1 MRLFSFLTFFIALGV
16 GFFMIYFLSR
26 SPLDRRSGFIRA
38 FLQNALF
45 FNLLIITGLFFNIIE
60 WFLKDDLSS
69 QFFLW
74 FQTGI
79 LIILTVLKFLWLYS
93 FLEMNRRIVDLS
105 LSERFLRIYIYLCV
119 FFTILLT
126 IAFVN
131 VDNPFRFLLT
141 RLLLVFIETL
151 IIASAFG
158 AILQLLVGAVK
169 QDKRKRERG
178 IILFSGLY
186 LILFS
191 VILISL
197 SLGLFVDQKHADV
210 YTLVNAATMILYNFL
225 PLIWLRRFGS
235 YFRLEMGGDKDLD
248 LTSGIFEQYG
258 ITLREREIIQLVC
271 QGKSNREIAKEL
283 FISQQTVKD
292 HNKNIFRKTGVKNR
306 VQLVNFFRN

>member
-1 MRLFSFLTFFIALGV
+1 
-16 GFFMIYFLSR
+16 MIYFLSR
-26 SPLDRRSGFIRA
+26 SPLDRRSGFVRS
-38 FLQNALF
+38 FLQNVLF
-45 FNLLIITGLFFNIIE
+45 FNLLIITGLIFNILD
-60 WFLKDDLSS
+60 WFLKDDFSP
-69 QFFLW
+69 QFYLW

-79 LIILTVLKFLWLYS
+79 LIVLTVLKFFWLYS
-93 FLEMNRRIVDLS
+93 FLEMNRRIIDLS
-105 LSERFLRIYIYLCV
+105 LSRRFLRIYIYLCV

-141 RLLLVFIETL
+141 RVLLVFIEAL

-158 AILQLLVGAVK
+158 AILQLLLGAAK
-169 QDKRKRERG
+169 QEQRKRERG

-197 SLGLFVDQKHADV
+197 SLGLFVDPKHADV
-210 YTLVNAATMILYNFL
+210 YTLVNALTMILYNFL

-235 YFRLEMGGDKDLD
+235 FFRLEK
-248 LTSGIFEQYG
+248 SGNKGLGIISGKFQQYG
-258 ITLREREIIQLVC
+258 ITPREREIIQLVC

-283 FISQQTVKD
+283 FITLQTVKD
-292 HNKNIFRKTGVKNR
+292 HNKNIFRKTGVENR
-306 VQLVNFFRN
+306 VQLVNFFRNFS